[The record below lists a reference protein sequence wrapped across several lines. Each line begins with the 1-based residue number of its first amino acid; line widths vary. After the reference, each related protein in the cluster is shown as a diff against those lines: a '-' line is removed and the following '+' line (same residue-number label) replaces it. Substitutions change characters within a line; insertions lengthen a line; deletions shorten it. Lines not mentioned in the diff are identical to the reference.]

1 MRGTIAPDGA
11 PATAPVTR
19 RSFVRAATA
28 VSVVAGSGVGA
39 GLLRAT
45 PASAAGSFV
54 STDPDLHLLRRA
66 TWGITPQSQRAI
78 RRMGRGRW
86 LDRQLDPDP
95 IKDSFVED
103 FIKHRMPNLDM
114 NVKDAYETLGG
125 SWDLMYDLTKA
136 SILRAA
142 WSDRQLFEVMVD
154 FWSNHL
160 NIANP
165 HEACW
170 WSRHDY
176 DRQVIRKHAL
186 GKFSAMLRASALHPA
201 MMMYLN
207 NASSTKDNP
216 NENYGR
222 EILELHSVGVDGG
235 YDEDDMRQSTM
246 VLTGYG
252 ISWDTGAFEYHPW
265 DHFTGPVGVMGWH
278 AVNGDEDKGYDVALK
293 YIDYLAHHPSTA
305 TRIATKLVQRFV
317 QDDPP
322 PALVDKLAEVYL
334 NHDTAIVPVLHK
346 LFDSPAF
353 KGSVGSKVRRPFQD
367 VTATI
372 RTLGIGISR
381 DQEGEDALE
390 GLYWMIEGLGD
401 LPMGWIPPNGYPD
414 YADAWRSAGITLG
427 RWNMHVSM
435 AQGWWPA
442 SMLKVPEDW
451 VPRLLGDKLPKT
463 WGGVIDTLSKRVV
476 FRTLASEHR
485 DAVLAFMN
493 KTQHDPVDGDD
504 QWLAD
509 WRFPYVI
516 ALLLDSPYHGI
527 R

>member
-1 MRGTIAPDGA
+1 
-11 PATAPVTR
+11 
-19 RSFVRAATA
+19 
-28 VSVVAGSGVGA
+28 
-39 GLLRAT
+39 
-45 PASAAGSFV
+45 
-54 STDPDLHLLRRA
+54 
-66 TWGITPQSQRAI
+66 
-78 RRMGRGRW
+78 
-86 LDRQLDPDP
+86 
-95 IKDSFVED
+95 
-103 FIKHRMPNLDM
+103 
-114 NVKDAYETLGG
+114 
-125 SWDLMYDLTKA
+125 
-136 SILRAA
+136 
-142 WSDRQLFEVMVD
+142 
-154 FWSNHL
+154 
-160 NIANP
+160 
-165 HEACW
+165 
-170 WSRHDY
+170 
-176 DRQVIRKHAL
+176 
-186 GKFSAMLRASALHPA
+186 
-201 MMMYLN
+201 
-207 NASSTKDNP
+207 
-216 NENYGR
+216 
-222 EILELHSVGVDGG
+222 
-235 YDEDDMRQSTM
+235 
-246 VLTGYG
+246 
-252 ISWDTGAFEYHPW
+252 
-265 DHFTGPVGVMGWH
+265 
-278 AVNGDEDKGYDVALK
+278 
-293 YIDYLAHHPSTA
+293 
-305 TRIATKLVQRFV
+305 
-317 QDDPP
+317 
-322 PALVDKLAEVYL
+322 LVDKLAEVYL